1 MKRELLS
8 MVERRAASCQ
18 PLAAAATEKVT
29 AIALRS
35 VTVDSKDGIMEF
47 PRAWK
52 TTSLTGATRPVT
64 GRAMTGENHARI

>member
-1 MKRELLS
+1 MTSELEA
-8 MVERRAASCQ
+8 MVERRTASCQ
-18 PLAAAATEKVT
+18 PIAATATEKVT

-52 TTSLTGATRPVT
+52 TTSLTGATRT
-64 GRAMTGENHARI
+64 FAGRAMTGENHARI